1 MKKVTEILFLA
12 IMLLFVMAGCDEA
25 NKIDYIKPVE
35 ITFDSVG
42 SDNIALV
49 DTNVMYYKAKISITS
64 TRNIRTF
71 RLFEIDTKTGA
82 RGKQIT
88 NDTAFLFVRNDTII
102 NLPNDSVFI
111 TINDTIVQYGI
122 DTVFNPAVKSYSAQ
136 FIVTKLKANKGIEV
150 VVEDEDLTSY
160 SKKLIVK
167 ITPKVVTSNV
177 VIIETAEVYKGPYY
191 ASWLGGRAYFR
202 HNGAT
207 YKNEIDFS
215 LGDIY
220 LQDSIIIVKKDTI
233 VSSNKKDTVFIN
245 ADTIPQPIPH
255 FISSDI
261 RQENGF
267 LSLSGLRSCK
277 FALTTLT
284 ASNFSAISPIDPSV
298 INNMVS
304 PTSPTMILS
313 PGKVYLYE
321 NNTERGLIYVA
332 SKVSKK
338 AYLEQPD
345 GTWIKTK
352 DRFRPIIN
360 KTRTAVTWE
369 LIPNYYE
376 IKIQTKTV
384 PKN

>member
-42 SDNIALV
+42 SDNIAQV
-49 DTNVMYYKAKISITS
+49 DTNVMYYKAKISITA

-88 NDTAFLFVRNDTII
+88 KDTAFLFVRNDTII
-102 NLPNDSVFI
+102 TLPNDSVFK
-111 TINDTIVQYGI
+111 TINDTIIQYGI

-150 VVEDEDLTSY
+150 VVEDEDLISY

-202 HNGAT
+202 HNGAA
-207 YKNEIDFS
+207 YSSEIDFS
-215 LGDIY
+215 LGNIA
-220 LQDSIIIVKKDTI
+220 ITGT
-233 VSSNKKDTVFIN
+233 DTVP
-245 ADTIPQPIPH
+245 A
-255 FISSDI
+255 FISSDL
-261 RQENGF
+261 RQEKGLLYLPN
-267 LSLSGLRSCK
+267 LRSCK
-277 FALTTLT
+277 FDLTTMNKT
-284 ASNFSAISPIDPSV
+284 AFDAVPIIDATIIMNLPAPTLSAIKAE
-298 INNMVS
+298 N
-304 PTSPTMILS
+304 
-313 PGKVYLYE
+313 GKIYVYE
-321 NNTERGLIYVA
+321 SDTEKGLIYVGA
-332 SKVSKK
+332 VVAKTGT
-338 AYLEQPD
+338 LEQPD
-345 GTWIKTK
+345 GTWVKRTNNYHELK
-352 DRFRPIIN
+352 II
-360 KTRTAVTWE
+360 
-369 LIPNYYE
+369 
-376 IKIQTKTV
+376 TKTV
-384 PKN
+384 SKN